1 MHGLLEL
8 CYAHSE
14 VVEMRVLHFG
24 SYWMGENDIVSLM
37 VKDLHEVCAL
47 KAIDTQLY
55 SGKNSPW
62 VKKSPSPEHG
72 GVNWLHDEAVRAAIG
87 DYQPEVV
94 VCNSG
99 GMSFSREMHAELKQA
114 GITTVGISLSDP
126 DVFPSQG
133 AHYAPYFDLFYT
145 NAEVSLADY
154 RRLGCEARL
163 LPFAASPRFHRVL
176 PAVPKKYD
184 CIIVGHPRADRLAAV
199 ALLDKHFKVGL
210 YGRGWKYCG
219 LIPRGRQVNGA
230 EQVVALNTG
239 RTYLSFS
246 RTVAGYIN
254 VKVGL
259 FEAVACGTP
268 VFTEEFAEMQKY
280 FTYGEEIVGYNSLPE
295 LVTKLKDHLAHPE
308 KLQAL
313 SAKARERLLR
323 EHTWQKRWEMVLEDV
338 RQIQHR

>member
-1 MHGLLEL
+1 
-8 CYAHSE
+8 
-14 VVEMRVLHFG
+14 VRVLHFG
-24 SYWMGENDIVSLM
+24 SYWMGENDIVALM
-37 VKDLHEVCAL
+37 VKDLPEVCTA
-47 KAIDTQLY
+47 KAIDTELY
-55 SGKNSPW
+55 SGKTSPW
-62 VKKSPSPEHG
+62 TKKGPAPEQG
-72 GVNWLHDEAVRAAIG
+72 GVNWLQDEAVRAAIRN
-87 DYQPEVV
+87 YQPEVV
-94 VCNSG
+94 ICNSG
-99 GMSFSREMHAELKQA
+99 GMSFSREMHQELKEA

-126 DVFPSQG
+126 DVFPAQG
-133 AHYAPYFDLFYT
+133 AHYAPYFDLYYT

-154 RRLGCEARL
+154 KRIGCEARL

-176 PAVPKKYD
+176 PEVPKKYD

-219 LIPRGRQVNGA
+219 LIPRGRQVNGR

-246 RTVAGYIN
+246 RTVAGFIN

-268 VFTEEFAEMQKY
+268 VFTEEFPEMQKY
-280 FTYGEEIVGYNSLPE
+280 FRYDEEIVGYNSLPE
-295 LVTKLKDHLAHPE
+295 LVNKLKDHLAHPE

-323 EHTWQKRWEMVLEDV
+323 EHTWKKRWEGVLDDV
-338 RQIQHR
+338 QNFRQRPQ